1 MTGGSYD
8 HPLFPTTPPNTLL
21 GDARVSS
28 LLDENIGKWRSDLV
42 NQIFMQDDSDVI
54 LSMPHSHG
62 QAIDRL
68 VWAYTP
74 RGTFTVHNAY
84 KIANS
89 LSNHTHAARASND
102 QSQHLFWHTL
112 WSLNIPPK
120 LKIFAWRACC
130 NILPTKVNLCHRG
143 VIEDATCEACQLG
156 EETSGHMFWECTK
169 ARDTWT
175 SMGLP
180 LDIKGIQF
188 REYVDLL
195 WHLIFIQHASKDML
209 ELIITISWCIWYNKN
224 KTRLGYPWQS
234 SHDIIMKAR
243 SMLYDFHLAHFQYCQ
258 PSATEEVRWTPPVSL
273 CYKVNMDATVLK
285 STKSVGIGVI
295 VRDHMGDVL
304 AALSTQLLL
313 PLVPLEAEAKAMD
326 VAISFT
332 KVIVLQEV
340 TFESDCSVLIGA
352 LSDTSK
358 LPISI
363 EIIVTGIH
371 NKLQHFRQ
379 HQMLHAQRQGH
390 TPAHHLAHHA
400 KGLDNFVTWIE
411 ETPSFIEF
419 AVIQDGLLF
428 SHY

>member
-1 MTGGSYD
+1 
-8 HPLFPTTPPNTLL
+8 
-21 GDARVSS
+21 
-28 LLDENIGKWRSDLV
+28 
-42 NQIFMQDDSDVI
+42 
-54 LSMPHSHG
+54 
-62 QAIDRL
+62 
-68 VWAYTP
+68 
-74 RGTFTVHNAY
+74 
-84 KIANS
+84 
-89 LSNHTHAARASND
+89 
-102 QSQHLFWHTL
+102 
-112 WSLNIPPK
+112 
-120 LKIFAWRACC
+120 
-130 NILPTKVNLCHRG
+130 
-143 VIEDATCEACQLG
+143 
-156 EETSGHMFWECTK
+156 
-169 ARDTWT
+169 
-175 SMGLP
+175 
-180 LDIKGIQF
+180 
-188 REYVDLL
+188 
-195 WHLIFIQHASKDML
+195 
-209 ELIITISWCIWYNKN
+209 
-224 KTRLGYPWQS
+224 
-234 SHDIIMKAR
+234 MKAR

-304 AALSTQLLL
+304 AALSMQLPL

-326 VAISFT
+326 MAISFT

-363 EIIVTGIH
+363 ENIVTGIH

-400 KGLDNFVTWIE
+400 KGLDNFVSWIE

-419 AVIQDGLLF
+419 VVIQDGLLF